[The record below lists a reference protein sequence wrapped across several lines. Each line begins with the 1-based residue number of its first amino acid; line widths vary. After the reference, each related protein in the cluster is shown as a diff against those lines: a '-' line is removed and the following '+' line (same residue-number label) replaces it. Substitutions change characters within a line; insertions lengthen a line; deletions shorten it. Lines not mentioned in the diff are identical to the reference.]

1 MYLEKEESPRVLAHS
16 RTAVKEWF
24 GDCSSLGNFD
34 FTIEKYQ
41 SQAQIVPEVCLG
53 DITELQTRFVPKR
66 KDALLLSQSYARL
79 ALPFRAQRVF
89 DCGTLLEFAHEIGS
103 DGVVSEKGKLHSANF
118 CKDRL
123 CPMCSWRRSY
133 KIFGQVSRVMA
144 QISSQFDFVFLTLTV
159 PSVPADEL
167 PQTISRL
174 FKAWYDLTHKSK
186 RFRKSVKGF
195 FRALEITVNN
205 DPTSESF
212 GLFHPH
218 FHCVLA
224 VSKHYFRDEDYI
236 PRSEWLQ
243 MWRDCYGDQSIT
255 QVDVR
260 RARNKNSS
268 ESDSALSDLSSAV
281 AEIAKYAVKSSD
293 FLLGDTARTDIIVR
307 ALSYSLR
314 GKRLVAFGG
323 IFKQIL
329 AQLNLDDCEDGDLVH
344 LDDEINPDV
353 AVLIVRYGWSCGVY
367 QMLDTR
373 IEHKESEVKTS

>member
-1 MYLEKEESPRVLAHS
+1 MPNSK
-16 RTAVKEWF
+16 TAVK
-24 GDCSSLGNFD
+24 GDSSAFVTAIDSFD
-34 FTIEKYQ
+34 FSIEKSGCQ
-41 SQAQIVPEVCLG
+41 EVLCKS
-53 DITELQTRFVPKR
+53 DVSEISNRFIPR
-66 KDALLLSQSYARL
+66 RIDALRLSESYARL
-79 ALPFRAQRVF
+79 SVPFKSQRVA
-89 DCGTLLEFAHEIGS
+89 DCGTLLEFAHEIGF
-103 DGVVSEKGKLHSANF
+103 DGVVSDKGKLHSANF

-144 QISSQFDFVFLTLTV
+144 QISSQYDFVFLTLTV

-167 PQTISRL
+167 PQTIFRL
-174 FKAWYDLTHKSK
+174 FKAWNDLTHNRK

-205 DPTSESF
+205 DPTSENF

-218 FHCVLA
+218 FHCILV
-224 VSKHYFRDEDYI
+224 VNKRYFKSEEYI
-236 PRSEWLQ
+236 HQSEWLQ

-260 RARNKNSS
+260 RARNKKSPESENSV
-268 ESDSALSDLSSAV
+268 ADLSSAV

-293 FLLGDTARTDIIVR
+293 FLLGDTTRTDIIVR
-307 ALSYSLR
+307 ALSNSLH

-344 LDDEINPDV
+344 LDGEINPDI

-367 QMLDTR
+367 EMLDLR
-373 IEHKESEVKTS
+373 IEYKESEVKTS